1 MGKRKFFNLLL
12 AGVIAGMFSFAVEA
26 QIVVS
31 NMIIDTKLSD
41 DGTEILSIRNQTL
54 NGEYKIYGYD
64 DDYELVAIKNGMKNG
79 VTSIFSYED
88 ELKAKGN
95 YVNGLADG
103 EWLFYMETERER
115 LSYSY
120 TYKNGKLNG
129 VSKFYEM
136 RSNPVKEETYL
147 DGILTESREYFFNG
161 SLQSSSFYKDGLR
174 TGRWEVYHNEDKVL
188 RSFTN
193 YELNV
198 KEGEY
203 KVYFNNGK
211 VARSG
216 VYKNNNPIGEWTIY
230 HDNGNVDCKQ
240 VLNKQGDKWDFQTFY
255 ENGKIKDKG
264 VSLNFNLTQYD
275 GKYVEYY
282 DNGKT
287 KKEEN
292 YVNGERNGKYSL
304 FSENGKMIE
313 DGMYNKGDRTEYRR
327 YDENGKQL

>member
-1 MGKRKFFNLLL
+1 MWKRKFFNLMV
-12 AGVIAGMFSFAVEA
+12 AGVIAGMFSFAVKA

-31 NMIIDTKLSD
+31 DKIIDTKLSD
-41 DGTEILSIRNQTL
+41 EGTEILSISNKNL
-54 NGEYKIYGYD
+54 NGEYKIYGYN
-64 DDYELVAIKNGMKNG
+64 DDYELITIKDGVKNGAMS
-79 VTSIFSYED
+79 VFSYED
-88 ELKAKGN
+88 ILKVKGH

-103 EWLFYMETERER
+103 EWLFYNEKESGRI
-115 LSYSY
+115 SYSC

-129 VSKFYEM
+129 VSKFYKHTA
-136 RSNPVKEETYL
+136 NPIKEETYL
-147 DGILTESREYFFNG
+147 DGLLIESREYFFNG
-161 SLQSSSFYKDGLR
+161 SLQNSSFYKDGLR

-203 KVYFNNGK
+203 KVYFNNGEI
-211 VARSG
+211 ARSG

-230 HDNGNVDCKQ
+230 YDNGVVDCKQ

-255 ENGKIKDKG
+255 RNGKIKDKG
-264 VSLNFNLTQYD
+264 VAINFNLTRYD

-282 DNGKT
+282 DNGNT

-292 YVNGERNGKYSL
+292 YVNGARNGKYSL
-304 FSENGKMIE
+304 FSEDGKITE
-313 DGMYNKGDRTEYRR
+313 DGMYNMGNRTEYRR
-327 YDENGKQL
+327 YDENGKTL

>member
-1 MGKRKFFNLLL
+1 MEKRKFLNLML
-12 AGVIAGMFSFAVEA
+12 AGVIAVMFSFVVEA

-31 NMIIDTKLSD
+31 DKLIDTKLSD
-41 DGTEILSIRNQTL
+41 EGTEILSISNKNL
-54 NGEYKIYGYD
+54 NGEYKIYGYND
-64 DDYELVAIKNGMKNG
+64 NYEIVTIKDGVKNG
-79 VTSIFSYED
+79 VMSIFSYED
-88 ELKAKGN
+88 ILKVKGY
-95 YVNGLADG
+95 YVNGSADG
-103 EWLFYMETERER
+103 EWLFYNEKESER
-115 LSYSY
+115 LSYSR
-120 TYKNGKLNG
+120 TYKNGKLSG
-129 VSKFYEM
+129 VSKFYE
-136 RSNPVKEETYL
+136 RRANPVKEETYM
-147 DGILTESREYFFNG
+147 DGLLTESHEYFFNG
-161 SLQSSSFYKDGLR
+161 SLKSSSFYKDGLR

-216 VYKNNNPIGEWTIY
+216 VFKNNNPIGEWTIY

>member
-1 MGKRKFFNLLL
+1 MKTCKIFNGLLS
-12 AGVIAGMFSFAVEA
+12 GVIAVMLNFSVEA

-31 NMIIDTKLSD
+31 DKLIEKKISD
-41 DGTEILSIRNQTL
+41 EGTEILSIGNKPL
-54 NGEYKIYGYD
+54 NGEYKIYGYN
-64 DDYELVAIKNGMKNG
+64 DDYELITINNG
-79 VTSIFSYED
+79 VRNGAMSIFSYED
-88 ELKAKGN
+88 ALKAKGH

-103 EWLFYMETERER
+103 EWLFYMETESER
-115 LSYSY
+115 LSHSY

-129 VSKFYEM
+129 VSKFYEI
-136 RSNPVKEETYL
+136 RPNPVKEETYL

-230 HDNGNVDCKQ
+230 HDNGNVDCRQ

-304 FSENGKMIE
+304 FSEDGKIIE
-313 DGMYNKGDRTEYRR
+313 DGMYNMGDRTEYRR
-327 YDENGKQL
+327 YDENGKPL